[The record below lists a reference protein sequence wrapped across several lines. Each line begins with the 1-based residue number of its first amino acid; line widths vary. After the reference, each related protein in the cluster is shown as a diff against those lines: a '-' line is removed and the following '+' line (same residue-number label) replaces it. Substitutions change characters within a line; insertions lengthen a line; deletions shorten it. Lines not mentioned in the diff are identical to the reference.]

1 MGMQE
6 VSAPQSIP
14 EELPLVPL
22 REVAVFPYM
31 VQALFVARARSIA
44 ALDDAMA
51 GNRLLCVVAQRENE
65 IEDPGPADLNRVGT
79 VVTVLRTLRMPDGR
93 VKALVQGVAR
103 VRVEAFLE
111 QNLSTWVRVALLE
124 SPEAEWSVESEAL
137 MRTVRGRVE
146 ELLPLKNLPPEIVSL
161 TSSVNEPGQ
170 FADLV
175 ASHMKLRLSDAQ
187 EILEIQDPLARLR
200 KVDAFL
206 RRELDVTSVQAE
218 IQSQAQ
224 DEMSRSQR
232 EHFLREQLRA
242 IQMELGDVDEASD
255 EVEDYRSR
263 FAAAGLPQESLAEA
277 LKQTS
282 RLERMHPES
291 PEAQVVRSYLDWM
304 LDLPWSNSSVDRLDL
319 AEAHEILDADHAHLN
334 DIKERILDFL
344 GVRKL
349 RGDSRGPVL
358 CFTGPPGVG
367 KTSLAKS
374 IARAM
379 GREFVRI
386 SLGGVRDEAE
396 IRGHRRTYVGAL
408 PGRILQGLRDAGT
421 RNPVFLLDEVDKLGA
436 DYRGDP
442 TSALLEVLDP
452 QQNDRFSDH
461 YLNVPF
467 DLSNVLFIATAN
479 VLENI
484 PGPLR
489 DRMEVIRLSGYT
501 PEEKEEIARVH
512 LIPEQ
517 VTEHGLSDGQIG
529 WSRPAIRE
537 IVQGYTREAGVRD
550 LERQIA
556 AVCRKVARRVAEGRV
571 DRLTVDRRSLPRLL
585 GTAPHHVESVDASG
599 SVGLAH
605 GLAWT
610 EVGGEILHLEA
621 SLTRGRGLQLTGQLG
636 DVMKESAAAALT
648 WLRGQSEALGFEE
661 SVLRQNE
668 IHLHVPAGAIPKD
681 GPSAGIA
688 IAVVLASL
696 ATGRPPRSDV
706 ALTGE
711 LTLRGRVLPV
721 GGVRDK
727 ALAALR
733 AGIRRVVLPR
743 RNMKDLDDIPR
754 ELKRRIEFIPVE
766 HMDEVLEA
774 AFEKPRMAHRRAAR
788 ASRRRRGAAAAAAS
802 AKPC

>member
-1 MGMQE
+1 
-6 VSAPQSIP
+6 
-14 EELPLVPL
+14 
-22 REVAVFPYM
+22 
-31 VQALFVARARSIA
+31 
-44 ALDDAMA
+44 
-51 GNRLLCVVAQRENE
+51 
-65 IEDPGPADLNRVGT
+65 
-79 VVTVLRTLRMPDGR
+79 
-93 VKALVQGVAR
+93 
-103 VRVEAFLE
+103 
-111 QNLSTWVRVALLE
+111 
-124 SPEAEWSVESEAL
+124 
-137 MRTVRGRVE
+137 
-146 ELLPLKNLPPEIVSL
+146 
-161 TSSVNEPGQ
+161 
-170 FADLV
+170 
-175 ASHMKLRLSDAQ
+175 
-187 EILEIQDPLARLR
+187 
-200 KVDAFL
+200 
-206 RRELDVTSVQAE
+206 
-218 IQSQAQ
+218 
-224 DEMSRSQR
+224 
-232 EHFLREQLRA
+232 
-242 IQMELGDVDEASD
+242 
-255 EVEDYRSR
+255 
-263 FAAAGLPQESLAEA
+263 
-277 LKQTS
+277 
-282 RLERMHPES
+282 
-291 PEAQVVRSYLDWM
+291 
-304 LDLPWSNSSVDRLDL
+304 
-319 AEAHEILDADHAHLN
+319 
-334 DIKERILDFL
+334 
-344 GVRKL
+344 
-349 RGDSRGPVL
+349 
-358 CFTGPPGVG
+358 
-367 KTSLAKS
+367 LAKS

-386 SLGGVRDEAE
+386 SLGGVREEAE

-467 DLSNVLFIATAN
+467 DLSKVLFIATAN

-512 LIPEQ
+512 LIPVQ
-517 VTEHGLSDGQIG
+517 VLEHGLKEGQIG

-537 IVQGYTREAGVRD
+537 IIQGYTREAGVRD

-556 AVCRKVARRVAEGRV
+556 AVCRKAARRVAEGKIE
-571 DRLTVDRRSLPRLL
+571 RLAVDRRSLTRLL
-585 GTAPHHVESVDASG
+585 GTAPHYLETVESSG

-610 EVGGEILHLEA
+610 EVGGEVLHLEA

-648 WLRGQSEALGFEE
+648 WIRGQADALGFEE
-661 SVLRQNE
+661 SVLRQHE

-696 ATGRPPRSDV
+696 ATGRAPRADI
-706 ALTGE
+706 AMTGE

-721 GGVRDK
+721 GGVREK

-743 RNMKDLDDIPR
+743 RNLQDLDGIPR
-754 ELKRRIEFIPVE
+754 ELKRGIEFIPGE

-774 AFEKPRMAHRRAAR
+774 ACETAQATRRRPAR
-788 ASRRRRGAAAAAAS
+788 SSRRRRGAPAAAAS
-802 AKPC
+802 AKSR